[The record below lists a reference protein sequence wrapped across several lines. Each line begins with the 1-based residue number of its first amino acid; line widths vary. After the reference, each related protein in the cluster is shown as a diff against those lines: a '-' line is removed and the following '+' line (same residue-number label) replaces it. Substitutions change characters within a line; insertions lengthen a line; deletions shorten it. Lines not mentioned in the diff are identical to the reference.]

1 MQIVIT
7 EEPFIDLT
15 RGRTRRGD
23 WPAAWI
29 CHPEVQGTAPAVVA
43 YRRRFKLD
51 AAQTIRIHVSA
62 DERYELFL
70 DGERIGRGPQRGD
83 RNNWF
88 YETHSLELGAGE
100 HLLVARA
107 WWLGPTAP
115 SAYAQH
121 TVRPGFLL
129 AAEGVP
135 EDLLNTGRAP
145 WEAKTLGGYSWVSPE
160 FAWGTGAKV
169 RINGDD
175 FDWGFETGGGD
186 GWVGAQNVGKA
197 ASASVVNEIPLIW
210 QLKPAMLP
218 AMVEDRLQVGAA
230 RHVQAV
236 TTEDTRPIQV
246 KPEEHLA
253 AETDGWNGLLAG
265 RASLT
270 VPANTMRRVIVDL
283 GNYYCAFPE
292 VVTSGGSGSKVRILW
307 AESLFLEPK
316 QSHKGNRDQIDG
328 KYFVGIGDTFEPDG
342 GKNREFTTLWWE
354 AGRYLEV
361 LVSTKDESLTI
372 ESFAIRETHYPFSF
386 DMSFESADPRL
397 AEVIPIGYRGLQMCS
412 HETYMDCPY
421 YEQLMYVGDTRLE
434 VLTTYAITRDDR
446 LPRKAVLMFDESRL
460 TSGIT
465 QSRYPSR
472 VTQIIP
478 PFSLWWVGM
487 VYDYAMWRGDLEFVS
502 DRMPG
507 VRAVLD
513 AFRRWINKDGL
524 VEAPNGW
531 NYMDWAP
538 GWGAGMPPDAE
549 LGVSGVINWQFALI
563 LGLAAELEEMLGEPA
578 LAARNRAL
586 AKRIARVADKAFWN
600 EERGIYADNLGG
612 DRFSE
617 HSQCLALLG
626 NNVPESKRERVIN
639 GLLHAED
646 LSRTTIYFTSYLFD
660 TYRLIGRMDRFFERM
675 SMWFNLKPQG
685 FKTTFEEPEPSR
697 SDCHAWGAHP
707 IYHYFASVLGIRPAA
722 PGMSRVR
729 IEPQIWPLT
738 WAKGRLPHP
747 QGFITVD
754 FAIKDKKLIG
764 MVELPE
770 GVTGTLIYGG
780 ETRQLRSGRQEV

>member
-1 MQIVIT
+1 MQVYIT
-7 EEPFIDLT
+7 KEPFIDLS
-15 RGRTRRGD
+15 RGRTQRGD
-23 WPAAWI
+23 WPASWVA
-29 CHPEVQGTAPAVVA
+29 HPEVKGTEPTVTA
-43 YRRRFKLD
+43 YRKRFKLD
-51 AAQTIRIHVSA
+51 AAQRVRIHVSA

-83 RNNWF
+83 RENWF
-88 YETHSLELGAGE
+88 YETHDLDLSAGE
-100 HLLVARA
+100 HLIVART
-107 WWLGPTAP
+107 WWIGSSIP
-115 SAYAQH
+115 SPYAQH

-135 EDLLNTGRAP
+135 ENLLNTGKTP
-145 WEAKTLGGYSWVSPE
+145 WEAKTLGGHSWVSPE
-160 FAWGTGAKV
+160 FAWGTGVKL
-169 RINGDD
+169 RINGAE
-175 FDWGFETGGGD
+175 FDWGFENGVGD
-186 GWVGAQNVGKA
+186 GWVGVQNVGKA
-197 ASASVVNEIPLIW
+197 ASGAALNEFPMIW
-210 QLKPAMLP
+210 WLRPAMLP
-218 AMVEDRLQVGAA
+218 AMVEDRLQVGTA

-236 TTEDTRPIQV
+236 VEENTRPVQV
-246 KPEEHLA
+246 KPEENLS
-253 AETDGWNGLLAG
+253 AEIPGWNGLLAG
-265 RASLT
+265 KPLT
-270 VPANTMRRVIVDL
+270 IPANTMRRVIVDL

-292 VVTSGGSGSKVRILW
+292 VVTSGGKGSKVRVLW

-342 GKNREFTTLWWE
+342 GKSREFTTLWWE

-361 LVSTKDESLTI
+361 FISTKDEPLTI
-372 ESFAIRETHYPFSF
+372 ESFAIRETHYPDSL

-397 AEVIPIGYRGLQMCS
+397 ADVIPIGYRAIQMCS

-434 VLTTYAITRDDR
+434 VLTTYALSRDDR

-460 TSGIT
+460 NSGIT

-487 VYDYAMWRGDLEFVS
+487 VYDYAMWRGDMDFVR

-513 AFRRWINKDGL
+513 AFRRWINADGL

-531 NYMDWAP
+531 NYMDWVP
-538 GWGAGMPPDAE
+538 GWGGGMPPDAE
-549 LGVSGVINWQFALI
+549 RGVSGVINWQFALI
-563 LGLAAELEEMLGEPA
+563 LGLAADLEEMLGEPS
-578 LAARNRAL
+578 LATRNRVL
-586 AKRIARVADKAFWN
+586 AKRTAKVADQAFWS
-600 EERGIYADNLGG
+600 EERGIYADNLKK

-626 NNVPESKRERVIN
+626 HNVPGPKRERVIN
-639 GLLHAED
+639 GLLHDEKLD
-646 LSRTTIYFTSYLFD
+646 RTTIYFTSYLFD

-675 SMWFNLKPQG
+675 NMWFNLKPQG

-722 PGMSRVR
+722 PGMSKVR
-729 IEPQIWPLT
+729 IEPQFWPLT

-747 QGFITVD
+747 SGFVTVD
-754 FAIKDKKLIG
+754 FAIKDNKLTG
-764 MVELPE
+764 TVELPE
-770 GVTGTLIYGG
+770 GVTGSLVYGG
-780 ETRQLRSGRQEV
+780 RTTPLKPGKQSV